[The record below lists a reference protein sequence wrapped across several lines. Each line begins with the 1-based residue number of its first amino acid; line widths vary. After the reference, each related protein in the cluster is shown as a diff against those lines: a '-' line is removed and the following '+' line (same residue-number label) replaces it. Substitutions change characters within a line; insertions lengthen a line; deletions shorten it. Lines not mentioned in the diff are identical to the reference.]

1 MPIEAGSTIEHC
13 SDEVLQRALADAL
26 NDIEE
31 QTAIRHLSE
40 CSHCQERLELLAA
53 DRDTW
58 IRLAAS
64 LNQSPP
70 PHSHTVIG
78 SQDPVLV
85 KGDQHPTEDSN
96 AVSDDD
102 SFDADFAVQ
111 FLSPSEDPESI
122 GRLGDIEI
130 REIIGRGAMGIVLR
144 GWQGQLNRF
153 VAVKVMSP
161 YLAVSATA
169 RRRFEREAQAAA
181 AILHPN
187 VMPIHSVS
195 STARLPWLVMP
206 YLSCESLQ
214 ERIDREGALPLID
227 QLQIAVQVARGL
239 AAAHAQGLVHRD
251 VKPANILLERGVDR
265 VMLTDF
271 GLARAVD
278 DASLTRSGVIAG
290 TPQYMS
296 PEQAR
301 GDSIDQRSDLFS
313 FGSVMYAMAT
323 GRAPF
328 RAESSYGILRRL
340 CETSARPIRD
350 IHADTPEWLA
360 TLIERLH
367 ARNADDRI
375 QTAAA
380 AAEILEQCVAHVR
393 QPASNPLPAA
403 CMRPVSDQPL
413 KTWRLLIG
421 GGAALAMMVTAT
433 LLWQHDKSPRVSRE
447 GSAAG
452 LPAVET
458 QTSIEP
464 TQENAVAEPSS
475 VRQPIWEDDVSAELE
490 DIESRIRGLEEEHGA
505 DE

>member
-1 MPIEAGSTIEHC
+1 
-13 SDEVLQRALADAL
+13 
-26 NDIEE
+26 
-31 QTAIRHLSE
+31 
-40 CSHCQERLELLAA
+40 
-53 DRDTW
+53 
-58 IRLAAS
+58 
-64 LNQSPP
+64 
-70 PHSHTVIG
+70 VIG
-78 SQDPVLV
+78 SQDPELV
-85 KGDQHPTEDSN
+85 KGDLHPTADSN
-96 AVSDDD
+96 AVSDDE

-111 FLSPSEDPESI
+111 FLSPSDDAESI

-227 QLQIAVQVARGL
+227 QLQIAIQVARGL

-251 VKPANILLERGVDR
+251 VKPANILLEGGVDR

-313 FGSVMYAMAT
+313 FGSVMYTMAT

-350 IHADTPEWLA
+350 IHADAPEWLA
-360 TLIERLH
+360 ILIERLH

-403 CMRPVSDQPL
+403 CFRPISDPPL
-413 KTWRLLIG
+413 KSWRWLIG
-421 GGAALAMMVTAT
+421 SGMILAAMVTAIF
-433 LLWQHDKSPRVSRE
+433 LWQQFKVPSVSQD
-447 GSAAG
+447 GTAAG
-452 LPAVET
+452 SPAVET
-458 QTSIEP
+458 APETP
-464 TQENAVAEPSS
+464 VAELSS
-475 VRQPIWEDDVSAELE
+475 VRQPIWDDDVSSELD
-490 DIESRIRGLEEEHGA
+490 DIESRIRGLEEEHKA
-505 DE
+505 DK

>member
-1 MPIEAGSTIEHC
+1 MPTEAGSGIQHC
-13 SDEVLQRALADAL
+13 SDEVLQLALADAL

-40 CSHCQERLELLAA
+40 CSHCQQRLELLAA

-58 IRLAAS
+58 IRLAAN
-64 LNQSPP
+64 LN
-70 PHSHTVIG
+70 HSTRLLKDTVSG
-78 SQDPVLV
+78 NLDPLLV
-85 KGDQHPTEDSN
+85 KGQLDSAEDAN

-111 FLSPSEDPESI
+111 FLSPSDDTESI

-161 YLAVSATA
+161 YLAVSVTA

-206 YLSCESLQ
+206 YLSCDSLQ
-214 ERIDREGALPLID
+214 ERIDREGVLPLID

-239 AAAHAQGLVHRD
+239 AAAHAHGLVHRD

-313 FGSVMYAMAT
+313 FGSVMYTMAT

-350 IHADTPEWLA
+350 IHADAPEWLA
-360 TLIERLH
+360 ILIERLH

-393 QPASNPLPAA
+393 QPASTPLPAA
-403 CMRPVSDQPL
+403 CFRPISRPL
-413 KTWRLLIG
+413 QKSWRRLVG
-421 GGAALAMMVTAT
+421 SGAALAAMVTAIF
-433 LLWQHDKSPRVSRE
+433 LWPQFKVPSVSQD
-447 GSAAG
+447 GTTAG
-452 LPAVET
+452 LPAAEAAPET
-458 QTSIEP
+458 P
-464 TQENAVAEPSS
+464 VAEQSS
-475 VRQPIWEDDVSAELE
+475 VRQPIWDDAVSSELE
-490 DIESRIRGLEEEHGA
+490 DIESRIRGLEEEHEA
-505 DE
+505 EQ

>member
-1 MPIEAGSTIEHC
+1 M
-13 SDEVLQRALADAL
+13 
-26 NDIEE
+26 
-31 QTAIRHLSE
+31 
-40 CSHCQERLELLAA
+40 
-53 DRDTW
+53 
-58 IRLAAS
+58 AAS

-70 PHSHTVIG
+70 LHNHTVIG
-78 SQDPVLV
+78 SQDPELV
-85 KGDQHPTEDSN
+85 NRELYSAADSN
-96 AVSDDD
+96 AVSDDE

-111 FLSPSEDPESI
+111 FLSPSDDPESI

-144 GWQGQLNRF
+144 GWQAQLNRF

-169 RRRFEREAQAAA
+169 RRRIEREAQAAA

-227 QLQIAVQVARGL
+227 QLQIAVEVARGL

-251 VKPANILLERGVDR
+251 IKPANILLERGVDR
-265 VMLTDF
+265 AMLTDF

-301 GDSIDQRSDLFS
+301 GDSIDQRSELFS
-313 FGSVMYAMAT
+313 FGSVMCTMAT

-350 IHADTPEWLA
+350 IHADAPEWLA

-403 CMRPVSDQPL
+403 CLRPITNPL
-413 KTWRLLIG
+413 QKSWRRLVDSV
-421 GGAALAMMVTAT
+421 AALVAMVMAIF
-433 LLWQHDKSPRVSRE
+433 LWQQFKVPRVSQD
-447 GSAAG
+447 GPAVG

-458 QTSIEP
+458 QTSVNTEP
-464 TQENAVAEPSS
+464 GKVVMEESF
-475 VRQPIWEDDVSAELE
+475 VRQPIWDDDVSAELD
-490 DIESRIRGLEEEHGA
+490 DIESRIRRLEEEHEA
-505 DE
+505 DK